1 LATLVVFHREALLRK
16 QIEALGSTGQLH
28 LERRH
33 GILRRSERS
42 RQVGTKALLLLLEL
56 LLELIVLQ
64 LKLLLQIITLLLLL
78 LLEELLHLNVNGTGH
93 LMSGET
99 ISSDEK
105 LLLTIATRLPGLSPG
120 GVFLEKG
127 RHDVHVLVEL
137 LMVLLLLLLILLR
150 LLLLI
155 SHVAWT
161 LVGVGGECKGRKRR
175 RNCLAVLLT
184 AGEAERETVGV
195 VLMVTHVE
203 WGVFNELILIG
214 LIASGAGALFVIV
227 RTK

>member
-1 LATLVVFHREALLRK
+1 
-16 QIEALGSTGQLH
+16 
-28 LERRH
+28 
-33 GILRRSERS
+33 
-42 RQVGTKALLLLLEL
+42 LLLLEL

-64 LKLLLQIITLLLLL
+64 LKLLLQIITLLLL
-78 LLEELLHLNVNGTGH
+78 EELLHLNVNGTGH
-93 LMSGET
+93 LMPGET

-120 GVFLEKG
+120 GVFLEEG

-150 LLLLI
+150 LLLLLI

-175 RNCLAVLLT
+175 RHCLAVLLT

-203 WGVFNELILIG
+203 WGVFNVLILIG
-214 LIASGAGALFVIV
+214 LIASGAGELFVIV
-227 RTK
+227 RKK

>member
-1 LATLVVFHREALLRK
+1 MATLVVFHREALLRK

-64 LKLLLQIITLLLLL
+64 LKLLLQIITLL

>member
-1 LATLVVFHREALLRK
+1 
-16 QIEALGSTGQLH
+16 
-28 LERRH
+28 
-33 GILRRSERS
+33 
-42 RQVGTKALLLLLEL
+42 LLLLEL

-64 LKLLLQIITLLLLL
+64 LKLLLQIITLL

-214 LIASGAGALFVIV
+214 LIASGAGELFVIV

>member
-1 LATLVVFHREALLRK
+1 
-16 QIEALGSTGQLH
+16 
-28 LERRH
+28 
-33 GILRRSERS
+33 
-42 RQVGTKALLLLLEL
+42 LLLEL

-64 LKLLLQIITLLLLL
+64 LKLLLQIITLLLL
-78 LLEELLHLNVNGTGH
+78 EELLHLNVNGTGH
-93 LMSGET
+93 LMPGET

-120 GVFLEKG
+120 GVFLEEG
-127 RHDVHVLVEL
+127 RNDVHVLVEL

-161 LVGVGGECKGRKRR
+161 LVGGSGECKGRKRR
-175 RNCLAVLLT
+175 RHCLAVLLT

-203 WGVFNELILIG
+203 WGVFNVLILIG
-214 LIASGAGALFVIV
+214 LIASGAGELFVIV
-227 RTK
+227 RKK